1 MQFSQSIREMTAW
14 LIMIFMLLMDAKGKL
29 FATTLPSERIY
40 NKWFVSVPAELL
52 WVPGIANYK
61 QEVGWSID
69 PEHAVLESV
78 FISKTKER
86 ERENYKCHW
95 RIKTQGCLCFTPGH
109 HFRKKWNS
117 LRAEIS
123 IVSSSENKGNYPNT
137 RVTPECDCCE
147 QLTAAGRNQ
156 GACKVNGCAE
166 PALRCFS
173 VG

>member
-1 MQFSQSIREMTAW
+1 
-14 LIMIFMLLMDAKGKL
+14 MDAKGKL

-69 PEHAVLESV
+69 PEHTVLESV

-95 RIKTQGCLCFTPGH
+95 RIKTQWAVYVSHLGITLEKSEIACE
-109 HFRKKWNS
+109 
-117 LRAEIS
+117 LR
-123 IVSSSENKGNYPNT
+123 
-137 RVTPECDCCE
+137 
-147 QLTAAGRNQ
+147 
-156 GACKVNGCAE
+156 
-166 PALRCFS
+166 
-173 VG
+173 